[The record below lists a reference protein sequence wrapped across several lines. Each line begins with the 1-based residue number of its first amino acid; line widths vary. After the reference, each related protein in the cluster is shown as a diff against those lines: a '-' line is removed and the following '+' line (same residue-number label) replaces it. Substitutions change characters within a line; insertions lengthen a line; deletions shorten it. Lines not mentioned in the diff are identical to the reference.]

1 MENTENKSAHDI
13 AKQMIIDGESFDV
26 IMEKTH
32 LRLKDLRRIQKN
44 EINPKF

>member
-1 MENTENKSAHDI
+1 MNNEENSSAHDI
-13 AKQMIIDGESFDV
+13 AKKMIIDGESFDV

-32 LRLKDLRRIQKN
+32 LRLKDLKRIQQN